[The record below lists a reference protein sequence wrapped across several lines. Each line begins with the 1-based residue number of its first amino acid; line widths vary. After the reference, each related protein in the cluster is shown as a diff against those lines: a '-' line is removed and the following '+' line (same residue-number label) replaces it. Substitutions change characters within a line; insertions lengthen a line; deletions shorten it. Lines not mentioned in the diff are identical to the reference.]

1 MRHAGIVLVTLLL
14 QAASTAAQDTD
25 RAGAT
30 AAFEAFYAGM
40 KKGDA
45 AEVMRT
51 VAPDAIFLESGK
63 QESRA
68 EYESGHL
75 PADMEFERAVA
86 GKRGP
91 LTVNVVGDVA
101 WISAMT
107 DYQGAF
113 QGKPVNFVLAQLMVL
128 TRSNGRWLI
137 RSVHWSS
144 LRRENSLIVV
154 LAPASP

>member
-14 QAASTAAQDTD
+14 QATSTSAQGTD
-25 RAGAT
+25 RAGAI

-40 KKGDA
+40 KTGDA
-45 AEVMRT
+45 AAVMRG
-51 VAPDAIFLESGK
+51 VAPDAIFLESGR
-63 QESRA
+63 QETRA
-68 EYESGHL
+68 EYEGGHL

-91 LTVNVVGDVA
+91 LTVNLIGDVA

-107 DYQGAF
+107 EYEGTF
-113 QGKPVNFVLAQLMVL
+113 EGKPVNFVGAQLMVL
-128 TRSNGRWLI
+128 TRTGGRWLI

-144 LRRENSLIVV
+144 RRR
-154 LAPASP
+154 

>member
-1 MRHAGIVLVTLLL
+1 MRPAGIVLVTSLLL
-14 QAASTAAQDTD
+14 TPSTAAQDTD

-45 AEVMRT
+45 ASVMRS
-51 VAPDAIFLESGK
+51 VAPDAIFLESGR
-63 QESRA
+63 QETRA

-91 LTVNVVGDVA
+91 LTVNVIGDVA

-107 DYQGAF
+107 EYEGTF
-113 QGKPVNFVLAQLMVL
+113 EGKPVNFVGAQLMVL
-128 TRSNGRWLI
+128 TRTSGRWLI

-144 LRRENSLIVV
+144 RRR
-154 LAPASP
+154 